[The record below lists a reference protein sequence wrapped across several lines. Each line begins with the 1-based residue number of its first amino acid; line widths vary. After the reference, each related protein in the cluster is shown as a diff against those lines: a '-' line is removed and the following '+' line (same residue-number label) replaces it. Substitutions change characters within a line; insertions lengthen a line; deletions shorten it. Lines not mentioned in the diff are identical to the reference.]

1 MLSPTAEPKRNR
13 TNEISRE
20 AANVTVNGNKDDENA
35 DVNVLQFSNAPN
47 PNTTTTSTT
56 ITNSALAD
64 ITNTA
69 GGTIETT
76 IAETFTT
83 TGSSSTTLPNT
94 NSTDFTMP
102 ATNSMSTTKVS
113 NTTTMADML
122 TTIGSITTS
131 LPDSVLTTNAPNNT
145 TMADIIS
152 TIGSSNLTMAD
163 ITTSTAPESNL
174 CKIILT
180 MATVIQNLQ
189 DQNSTLLFKIESLEN
204 EVSEI
209 KKIQY
214 PLSKRRSFAEV
225 VSKNVS
231 KPINAPTEISASPLQ
246 SSTVMKTTEIPNK
259 LLTRKKCIIVRNAT
273 LPANKEDDISFGRS
287 LTAACSVAE
296 PEAVFRITLETGPPL
311 LKIQLKS
318 QNDAHTVMKL
328 FEKVKTTME
337 AWRDAIVRPDLSK
350 PDLAKYRL
358 AWKDAIKRNNEAKQ
372 RIFTV
377 RNLEVVKIVYKEGGI
392 PYPWIV
398 RVDPQNLSQ

>member
-1 MLSPTAEPKRNR
+1 MLSPTAAPKRNR

-20 AANVTVNGNKDDENA
+20 AVNKIVNENKDDENA
-35 DVNVLQFSNAPN
+35 DVNVSQFSNAPN
-47 PNTTTTSTT
+47 PDSTTTSTT
-56 ITNSALAD
+56 ATNSALAD

-69 GGTIETT
+69 SVTVETT
-76 IAETFTT
+76 IAETITT

-113 NTTTMADML
+113 STTTMADML
-122 TTIGSITTS
+122 TTIGSITTTLS
-131 LPDSVLTTNAPNNT
+131 DSVLNTNSPSNT

-152 TIGSSNLTMAD
+152 TIASSNLTLAD
-163 ITTSTAPESNL
+163 ITTSTAQESNL

-180 MATVIQNLQ
+180 MATVIKTLQ
-189 DQNSTLLFKIESLEN
+189 DQNSTLLFKVESLES

-209 KKIQY
+209 KKNQY

-231 KPINAPTEISASPLQ
+231 KSINVPTEITTSPLQ
-246 SSTVMKTTEIPNK
+246 STTVMKTTEIPNK
-259 LLTRKKCIIVRNAT
+259 LLTRKRCIIVRNST
-273 LPANKEDDISFGRS
+273 LPANKEDDMSFGRS

-296 PEAVFRITLETGPPL
+296 PEAVFRIMLEAGPPL

-337 AWRDAIVRPDLSK
+337 TYRDAIVRPDLSK

-358 AWKDAIKRNNEAKQ
+358 AWKDAINRNNEAKQ

-398 RVDPQNLSQ
+398 RVDPQNPSQ